1 MIASIRSE
9 VDFYRDTAVVSDDTL
24 QATAM
29 ANFAFIF
36 SGLSG
41 RRSFDTS
48 PATSTGE
55 QRAQAGVPLP
65 AVMAG
70 FPGGS
75 RPPWQAVPG
84 ICRSDYHGVPPA
96 IFGLAGRRLVGH
108 E

>member
-9 VDFYRDTAVVSDDTL
+9 VDFYRDTAVVTDDTL

-75 RPPWQAVPG
+75 RPPLHGLPG
-84 ICRSDYHGVPPA
+84 TPHSSSHCDPPA
-96 IFGLAGRRLVGH
+96 PFG
-108 E
+108 

>member
-36 SGLSG
+36 SGVSG
-41 RRSFDTS
+41 QGSFDTS

-55 QRAQAGVPLP
+55 QRAEAGVPLP

-70 FPGGS
+70 FRGGPRTP
-75 RPPWQAVPG
+75 RPALLDIPDSHSSV
-84 ICRSDYHGVPPA
+84 DPPA
-96 IFGLAGRRLVGH
+96 LLGVARR
-108 E
+108 